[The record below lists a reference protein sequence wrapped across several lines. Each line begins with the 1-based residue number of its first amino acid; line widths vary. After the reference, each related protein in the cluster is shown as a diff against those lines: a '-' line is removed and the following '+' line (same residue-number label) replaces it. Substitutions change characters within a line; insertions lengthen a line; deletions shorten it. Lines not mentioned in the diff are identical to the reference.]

1 MWDGSQQQVDVFF
14 RLRTETTYP
23 LLLMGSRVGRG
34 YGYAQDN
41 YIVLDHEGIVR
52 YRTPLGPSKGNRFD
66 DMAIRAAIAESLQD
80 LAAALAAAEE
90 EALPPEMTA
99 VLEER
104 QSVPQ
109 AFELLANYPNPFNSS
124 TQLRFRLP
132 DDAAVSVRIYT
143 ATGQLVHVLWSGPMS
158 AGAHRM
164 VWDGQDKNGAEAVSG
179 VYLYELVVAGERQTR
194 KMMLLR

>member
-66 DMAIRAAIAESLQD
+66 GVAIRAAIAESLQD
-80 LAAALAAAEE
+80 LAAALAAAAE

-104 QSVPQ
+104 QNVPQ

-132 DDAAVSVRIYT
+132 GDAATSVRIY
-143 ATGQLVHVLWSGPMS
+143 AVTGQLVRVLWNGPLS
-158 AGAHRM
+158 AGTHGIA
-164 VWDGQDKNGAEAVSG
+164 WDGRDKNGAEAVSG
-179 VYLYELVVAGERQTR
+179 VYFYELAAGGKRWAR